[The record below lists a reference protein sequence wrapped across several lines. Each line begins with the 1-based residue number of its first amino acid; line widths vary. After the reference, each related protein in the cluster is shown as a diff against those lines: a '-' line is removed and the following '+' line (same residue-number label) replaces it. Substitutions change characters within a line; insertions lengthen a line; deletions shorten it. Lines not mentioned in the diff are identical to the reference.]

1 MASNVKLVRL
11 RELLG
16 KQINGMKIYF
26 SGLAIMVTPL
36 LFGQVAE
43 TPIKQENVFT
53 AITQPFPQ
61 QGKVIINQDKSIE
74 LLVVRY
80 TAYRNSA
87 SQLSG
92 YRIRIFSASGSS
104 ARTRA
109 YAERDRFASLYPGY
123 PIYLEYEA
131 PNFKVYIG
139 DFRNRHEAFRVFKQ
153 ISANFK
159 NAFVVPANINLPKI
173 D

>member
-1 MASNVKLVRL
+1 
-11 RELLG
+11 
-16 KQINGMKIYF
+16 MKIFF
-26 SGLAIMVTPL
+26 SVSGILITPL
-36 LFGQVAE
+36 VFGQIADAPV
-43 TPIKQENVFT
+43 KQENVFT
-53 AITQPFPQ
+53 AITQSFPQ
-61 QGKVIINQDKSIE
+61 QGKVIINQDKNIE

-80 TAYRNSA
+80 VAYRSST

-104 ARTRA
+104 ARTKA

-139 DFRNRHEAFRVFKQ
+139 DFRNRHEAFRVFKL
-153 ISANFK
+153 ISTDFK